1 MRLDHRTLRAIGQDL
16 ETIGVFDFDLELEG
30 ERCVVRGM
38 VASPASPEPSPTSR
52 GLKDLWKGF
61 RKRESDVPSDLA
73 PVPVER
79 VYLPD
84 DIDRLV
90 AEGQSHRQDRQVG
103 PNKHDRPKLHSTT
116 EILRVLAG
124 YCKTAD
130 LRLVSVSKRGK
141 HLKYDYLTS
150 SGVRQMEERDFS
162 ELYNF
167 AEGMGLKRSERGSE
181 RDDN

>member
-30 ERCVVRGM
+30 ERCVVRGT

-61 RKRESDVPSDLA
+61 RQRESDVPSDLA

-90 AEGQSHRQDRQVG
+90 AEGQSHRQDRQAEAAFHYG
-103 PNKHDRPKLHSTT
+103 D
-116 EILRVLAG
+116 
-124 YCKTAD
+124 
-130 LRLVSVSKRGK
+130 
-141 HLKYDYLTS
+141 S
-150 SGVRQMEERDFS
+150 SGSGWLLQNCR
-162 ELYNF
+162 F
-167 AEGMGLKRSERGSE
+167 AACECLKTWEAAQV
-181 RDDN
+181 